1 MPERSALLGVDLGGT
16 RVRVGRISNKK
27 LERIESALINARG
40 SEEEVLS
47 QISGLISAFDI
58 GSVAGIGVGAPS
70 VVDVEKGIVYDTVNI
85 PSWKEVHLREKLQRR
100 FGVPVRVNNDANCFA
115 LGERAFGKGRGFR
128 NMVGL
133 IVGTGLGAGILF
145 DNRLCIGANC
155 GAGEFGMVAYR
166 DSNYEHYCSGQFFT
180 GVKGIAGEELF
191 ERAVR
196 GDRAAME
203 IFEEFGR
210 HLGEAVK
217 MIMYTVDPEIIVL
230 GGSVSRALRFF
241 QEPVW
246 EALDDFAYPQ
256 SIKKLRIEAS
266 ELEHVGVLG
275 AAALFYEADE
285 L

>member
-1 MPERSALLGVDLGGT
+1 MRPDRQAALRTAFAGLLWTWLGLGLTLPSSAGADDFAPVLAGHRLAFPEDTGAHPAYRTEWWYITGWLTDDQ
-16 RVRVGRISNKK
+16 GR
-27 LERIESALINARG
+27 E
-40 SEEEVLS
+40 
-47 QISGLISAFDI
+47 
-58 GSVAGIGVGAPS
+58 
-70 VVDVEKGIVYDTVNI
+70 
-85 PSWKEVHLREKLQRR
+85 
-100 FGVPVRVNNDANCFA
+100 
-115 LGERAFGKGRGFR
+115 RGFQVTFFR
-128 NMVGL
+128 
-133 IVGTGLGAGILF
+133 VGTGLGAGILF